1 MKITVNNVYRKF
13 NRIFKRLNRKS
24 YPYSSALILK
34 VIAAL
39 LFIYLA
45 FDILFWDMWTAQLL
59 ADYQHKIRLL
69 EKYLEVQ
76 HEFQESNSCREGT

>member
-13 NRIFKRLNRKS
+13 NRIYKRLNRKS
-24 YPYSSALILK
+24 YPYSSALVLK

-45 FDILFWDMWTAQLL
+45 FDILFWDIWTAQLL
-59 ADYQHKIRLL
+59 ADYQHKIYLL
-69 EKYLEVQ
+69 ETYLEVQ
-76 HEFQESNSCREGT
+76 REFQESNSCREGT